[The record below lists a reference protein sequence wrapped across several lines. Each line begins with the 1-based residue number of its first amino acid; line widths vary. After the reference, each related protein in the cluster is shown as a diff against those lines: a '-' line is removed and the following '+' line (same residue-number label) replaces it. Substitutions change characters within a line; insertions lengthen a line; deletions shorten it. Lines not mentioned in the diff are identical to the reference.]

1 MFTVRAIGK
10 QFSTKWE
17 NKMSVETTS
26 RIDYHLGHDKAEQ
39 RRLQAQHRLYS
50 PFTRQLFVEA
60 GIKPGMRVLDI
71 GSGAGDVALLAAE
84 LVGCDGHVTGLELN
98 KAMLQ
103 TARLRAAQAGYAN
116 VEFIED
122 NADNPALEEK
132 FDAVVGRWVL
142 MWLNS
147 PVEALRKLGRLV
159 KPGGLVIFQ
168 ESIFQDVLAFPASAV
183 VEQVKEVYSVLNKL
197 QPPDRHAMG
206 LSLYKLY
213 QEAGLPAPTL
223 RVDAAAGGGAD
234 WEGYQ
239 LLEDTL
245 RSLLPALEKIAPEI
259 IAKIEI
265 ETFAAR
271 LREDITRQQGAMML
285 VPVVGAWAK
294 LP

>member
-1 MFTVRAIGK
+1 M
-10 QFSTKWE
+10 ST
-17 NKMSVETTS
+17 ETANQ
-26 RIDYHLGHDKAEQ
+26 IDYLLGHSEAEQ
-39 RRLQAQHRLYS
+39 RRLQGQHRLYS

-60 GIKPGMRVLDI
+60 GIKPGMRVLDV

-84 LVGCDGHVTGLELN
+84 LVGSTGHVTGLELN
-98 KAMLQ
+98 PTMLQ
-103 TARLRAAQAGYAN
+103 AARLRAARAGYTN

-122 NADNPALEEK
+122 NAENPLLDEK

-142 MWLNS
+142 MWLNN
-147 PVEALRKLGRLV
+147 PVAALRNLVRLV

-168 ESIFQDVLAFPASAV
+168 ESIFQDALAFPASEV
-183 VEQVKEVYSVLNKL
+183 VEQAKEVYRILNSL

-206 LSLYKLY
+206 LSLHKLY
-213 QEAGLPAPTL
+213 QQAGLPAPTL

-245 RSLLPALEKIAPEI
+245 RSLLPALQKIAPEI
-259 IAKIEI
+259 VAKIQI

-271 LREDITRQQGAMML
+271 LRDDITRQQGAMML

>member
-1 MFTVRAIGK
+1 M
-10 QFSTKWE
+10 STQTA
-17 NKMSVETTS
+17 NQ
-26 RIDYHLGHDKAEQ
+26 IDYLLGHDKAEQ

-60 GIKPGMRVLDI
+60 GIKPGMRVLDV
-71 GSGAGDVALLAAE
+71 GSGTGDVALLAAE
-84 LVGCDGHVTGLELN
+84 LVGRTGHVTGLELSE
-98 KAMLQ
+98 AMLQ
-103 TARLRAAQAGYAN
+103 TARNRAAQAGYTN

-122 NADNPALEEK
+122 NAENPALNEK

-142 MWLNS
+142 MWLNN
-147 PVEALRKLGRLV
+147 PVGALRNLARLV
-159 KPGGLVIFQ
+159 KPGGLIIFQ
-168 ESIFQDVLAFPASAV
+168 ESIFQDALAFPASVV
-183 VEQVKEVYSVLNKL
+183 VEQVKEVYSVLNRL

-213 QEAGLPAPTL
+213 QQAGLPAPTL

-245 RSLLPALEKIAPEI
+245 RSLLPALQKIAPEI
-259 IAKIEI
+259 VAKIEI

-271 LREDITRQQGAMML
+271 LREDIMRQQGAMML